1 MRRRIARAVTTGEV
15 IHHADLVILKEV
27 ADYALDWANEHTGR
41 GILSTGGANQA
52 QDTAP

>member
-1 MRRRIARAVTTGEV
+1 MNDDLTATNPAIVL
-15 IHHADLVILKEV
+15 IHGLWMTPRS

-52 QDTAP
+52 